1 MSFTRYSPAST
12 RIDPHPIRD
21 FFTSDVVDYAP
32 KDHPEMM
39 ERPFFSI
46 SKRKRMKPIEYANS
60 DGSIWVKV
68 KGDPEHGM
76 ATIWD
81 SDILIYCISKIVA
94 ARDAGDNDHGPSVF
108 VTPHDLLKSIARG
121 TSGRDYYELMA
132 AIKRLKTTTIE
143 TNIRGGKNKVAM
155 FNWLAEIEGE
165 GRDGDDPARLGMLEL
180 RVSNWLYKGLMS
192 GKGVLTL
199 DREWFLL
206 TGGLERVVYR
216 IARKHA
222 GDQPQGWMCR
232 LSVLH
237 AKTGSEAPLRNFA
250 VAMRKI
256 AARNDMPRYV
266 MTMTESKDG
275 EAAVQFRLR
284 RLVQAQAPQP
294 TNERDVAR
302 SAWIDSGRDPRAFD
316 AALAEWV
323 ASGAPIGQFI
333 VQYSDPVAK
342 LAR

>member
-1 MSFTRYSPAST
+1 
-12 RIDPHPIRD
+12 
-21 FFTSDVVDYAP
+21 
-32 KDHPEMM
+32 
-39 ERPFFSI
+39 
-46 SKRKRMKPIEYANS
+46 
-60 DGSIWVKV
+60 
-68 KGDPEHGM
+68 
-76 ATIWD
+76 
-81 SDILIYCISKIVA
+81 
-94 ARDAGDNDHGPSVF
+94 
-108 VTPHDLLKSIARG
+108 
-121 TSGRDYYELMA
+121 
-132 AIKRLKTTTIE
+132 
-143 TNIRGGKNKVAM
+143 
-155 FNWLAEIEGE
+155 
-165 GRDGDDPARLGMLEL
+165 MLEL

-284 RLVQAQAPQP
+284 SLVLAQGGQQP
-294 TNERDVAR
+294 NEREAAR
-302 SAWIDSGRDPRAFD
+302 AAWIDSGRDPRTFE
-316 AALAEWV
+316 AALSEWV
-323 ASGAPIGQFI
+323 ASGAPIAQFI
-333 VQYSDPVAK
+333 TQYAEPASK
-342 LAR
+342 FAR